1 MSTRG
6 SVKQDKQRG
15 TWYFVVDLP
24 TAEGRRQVKRRGF
37 ATKRDATAALD
48 ELRGNVREGTFV
60 EPSKLSLDAY
70 LWSWLDGL
78 AAKGRRASTIAGY
91 RQTLG
96 AYVLGTEL
104 GATPL
109 QAVTAIDLDRLYA
122 HLATAGNR
130 KGEPLSLRT
139 VRYVHTILGKALADA
154 VRQGLLQ
161 RNPARL
167 ASAPKVSATK
177 APEVSVW
184 APEELAAFLAHV
196 AKHEHR
202 HLFRLAALTGMRRGE
217 ICGLRW
223 TDVDLDAA
231 RINVRQSI
239 TAVGGTPVVA
249 GVKSARSRR
258 SIDLDAGTVAA
269 LKAQRVEQNAARLLM
284 GAGYSD
290 QGYVFATPTGDPWH
304 PDSISGWFERTVASS
319 KLPRIRLHDLR
330 HSHATH
336 LLMAGTNPKVVSERL
351 GHASVAF
358 TLDTYGHVLPGQ
370 QADAAAAV
378 ASLLSAPR
386 G

>member
-1 MSTRG
+1 MSG
-6 SVKQDKQRG
+6 SVKQDKTRG
-15 TWYFVVDLP
+15 TWFFVVDLP

-37 ATKRDATAALD
+37 ATKREAAVALD
-48 ELRGNVREGTFV
+48 ELRGNVKGGTFV

-70 LWSWLDGL
+70 LRRWLAGL
-78 AAKGRRASTIAGY
+78 AATGRRASTIAGY

-109 QAVTAIDLDRLYA
+109 QAVTALDLDRLYA

-130 KGEPLSLRT
+130 KGEALSLRT
-139 VRYVHTILGKALADA
+139 VRYVHTIIGKALADA

-167 ASAPKVSATK
+167 ANPPKASATR
-177 APEVSVW
+177 APEMSVW

-196 AKHEHR
+196 AEHEHR

-223 TDVDLDAA
+223 ADVDLDGG
-231 RINVRQSI
+231 RITVRQSI
-239 TAVGGTPVVA
+239 TAVGGTPVV
-249 GVKSARSRR
+249 GDVKSARSRR
-258 SIDLDAGTVAA
+258 SVDLDAGTVTAMRAHRKDQAA
-269 LKAQRVEQNAARLLM
+269 ERLLV
-284 GAGYSD
+284 GAGYRD
-290 QGYVFATPTGDPWH
+290 QGYVFATPTGEAWH
-304 PDSISGWFERTVASS
+304 PDSISGWFERAVAASG
-319 KLPRIRLHDLR
+319 LPRIRLHDLR

-370 QADAAAAV
+370 QADAATAV
-378 ASLLSAPR
+378 AALL
-386 G
+386 GG